1 MMTATRSQKTAENIA
16 NIIGTKLQFETEKE
30 EGIIP
35 IEFMGIVTDY
45 NGVDINQTTDYIE
58 MSSESYLK
66 RLFKSHGWDKD
77 IKFLSDF
84 SDFLQN
90 ATDSDL
96 DQLGI
101 PATSVAEAI
110 NSLETISGSSP
121 VSPFQDVMNVSKVK
135 PTSDPSG
142 NTPPSITVPE
152 SKKITSTGTK
162 PLAPMPSDCIDKM
175 YTEEG
180 F

>member
-1 MMTATRSQKTAENIA
+1 
-16 NIIGTKLQFETEKE
+16 
-30 EGIIP
+30 
-35 IEFMGIVTDY
+35 
-45 NGVDINQTTDYIE
+45 

-84 SDFLQN
+84 SDSLQN

-110 NSLETISGSSP
+110 NSLEEISDTSP

-162 PLAPMPSDCIDKM
+162 PLWHQCPPIASIKCTQKKDFEKILLLISLLKGTMDLDIKI
-175 YTEEG
+175 Y
-180 F
+180 